1 MQQLP
6 DVAFF
11 GIGVCPMFLSILL
24 SSLSAQAEESVAP
37 SVDQPSS
44 DIPRHRV
51 YYESLAALRY
61 NPLGMQQRMTI
72 GYRMRLMDKPSDDLL
87 FGDSYAWLGV
97 TGIQTPAYM
106 RVGPWARIMPIAL
119 LRLQAGYEVA
129 RYNGGLDQMLTW
141 DDPSNVDFSDAGIET
156 LAADGT
162 LKAMG
167 SVFTLEARLQAKAG
181 PVAVRATLA
190 RYDYSYAV
198 DGFAFY
204 DQTLD
209 ILAPTDG
216 VVTMGDF
223 DLLYVATDQVTVGA
237 RSSHTRSQAEFAA
250 NDSEALRAASI
261 DRTGVLVAYKFK
273 SDLGSRFDQPTVYM
287 ISQWHINHE
296 YRAGQEVNRAVP
308 YVAVGFA
315 FTGDAIAWE
324 PQR

>member
-1 MQQLP
+1 
-6 DVAFF
+6 
-11 GIGVCPMFLSILL
+11 
-24 SSLSAQAEESVAP
+24 
-37 SVDQPSS
+37 
-44 DIPRHRV
+44 
-51 YYESLAALRY
+51 
-61 NPLGMQQRMTI
+61 
-72 GYRMRLMDKPSDDLL
+72 
-87 FGDSYAWLGV
+87 
-97 TGIQTPAYM
+97 
-106 RVGPWARIMPIAL
+106 
-119 LRLQAGYEVA
+119 
-129 RYNGGLDQMLTW
+129 MLTW

-190 RYDYSYAV
+190 RYDYSYDV
-198 DGFAFY
+198 EGFAFY

-209 ILAPTDG
+209 ILAPTEG

>member
-1 MQQLP
+1 
-6 DVAFF
+6 
-11 GIGVCPMFLSILL
+11 MFLPILI
-24 SSLSAQAEESVAP
+24 SSLTAQAEEVAAP
-37 SVDQPSS
+37 TVEQPGS

-61 NPLGMQQRMTI
+61 NPLGLQERMTV
-72 GYRMRLMDKPSDDLL
+72 GYRLRLTDKSRDDLL
-87 FGDSYAWLGV
+87 FGDSYAWVGL
-97 TGIQTPAYM
+97 TGLQTPAFM
-106 RVGPWARIMPIAL
+106 RTGPWARLMPL
-119 LRLQAGYEVA
+119 SMLRLQAGYEVV

-141 DDPSNVDFSDAGIET
+141 DQGSNIDFSDASIDA

-162 LKAMG
+162 LKARG

-190 RYDYSYAV
+190 RYDFNYDV
-198 DGFAFY
+198 DGYAFY

-216 VVTMGDF
+216 AVRMGDF
-223 DLLYVATDQVTVGA
+223 DLLYVVSDQLTVGA
-237 RSSHTRSQAEFAA
+237 RSTHTRSDAEFAA

-261 DRTGVLVAYKFK
+261 DRTGALIAYKFK
-273 SDLGSRFDQPTVYM
+273 SDMGSRFDQPTVYL

-296 YRAGQEVNRAVP
+296 YRAGQEVSQALP

-315 FTGDAIAWE
+315 FTGDAIAWT
-324 PQR
+324 PQE